1 MRRIDK
7 QVKYQMD
14 FEQLNF
20 EIKERIYYD
29 RRRKESTLAG
39 HS

>member
-20 EIKERIYYD
+20 EIK
-29 RRRKESTLAG
+29 RKDLPQAAEAG
-39 HS
+39 V

>member
-20 EIKERIYYD
+20 EIKSLQI
-29 RRRKESTLAG
+29 KSQG
-39 HS
+39 

>member
-7 QVKYQMD
+7 QLKYQMD

-20 EIKERIYYD
+20 EIK
-29 RRRKESTLAG
+29 RKDLL
-39 HS
+39 

>member
-20 EIKERIYYD
+20 EIK
-29 RRRKESTLAG
+29 RKDLL
-39 HS
+39 

>member
-7 QVKYQMD
+7 QLKYQMD

-20 EIKERIYYD
+20 EIKSLQI
-29 RRRKESTLAG
+29 KSQG
-39 HS
+39 

>member
-20 EIKERIYYD
+20 EKK
-29 RRRKESTLAG
+29 RKDLL
-39 HS
+39 